1 MKFLVEQALEDK
13 KSTIIKAMGEA
24 ESVKKF
30 GEANK
35 LGAYFL
41 ELRRIETSKIIS
53 SLLKDTQNRVVLNAD
68 NLYLN
73 LPNSKSIVDK
83 KTENKV

>member
-83 KTENKV
+83 KTGNQC

>member
-41 ELRRIETSKIIS
+41 ELRRIETSKVIS
-53 SLLKDTQNRVVLNAD
+53 SLLKETQNRVVLNAD

-73 LPNSKSIVDK
+73 LPTSKSIVDK
-83 KTENKV
+83 KAENKV

>member
-1 MKFLVEQALEDK
+1 VEQALEDK

-24 ESVKKF
+24 ESVRKF

-41 ELRRIETSKIIS
+41 ELRKIETSRNIS
-53 SLLKDTQNRVVLNAD
+53 SLLKDTHNKVVLNAD
-68 NLYLN
+68 SLYLN
-73 LPNSKSIVDK
+73 LPISQTIVDK
-83 KTENKV
+83 TQKKAAASI

>member
-1 MKFLVEQALEDK
+1 MKFIVEQALEDK

-41 ELRRIETSKIIS
+41 ELRRIETSKNIS
-53 SLLKDTQNRVVLNAD
+53 ALLKDTHNKVVLNAD
-68 NLYLN
+68 SLYLN
-73 LPNSKSIVDK
+73 LPTKIAEK
-83 KTENKV
+83 RI

>member
-24 ESVKKF
+24 ESVMKF

-41 ELRRIETSKIIS
+41 ELRRIETSKFIS
-53 SLLKDTQNRVVLNAD
+53 GLLKDSHNKVVLNAD
-68 NLYLN
+68 TLYLN
-73 LPNSKSIVDK
+73 LPTKVGEK
-83 KTENKV
+83 KI